1 LGKTTK
7 HIQRK
12 NMATL
17 KLGAGVVP
25 EWSTSFEPETIH
37 LNQYKMCETE
47 KQWQKYVT
55 DCEIFVLG
63 KRTSS
68 L

>member
-1 LGKTTK
+1 MQARFSVRETDFLSIIVTVENLGKTTK

-25 EWSTSFEPETIH
+25 E
-37 LNQYKMCETE
+37 
-47 KQWQKYVT
+47 
-55 DCEIFVLG
+55 
-63 KRTSS
+63 
-68 L
+68 